1 MFENF
6 LKFYLLDNNMLNYGL
21 NEHRVENKNLKQH

>member
-1 MFENF
+1 MLENF
-6 LKFYLLDNNMLNYGL
+6 LKFCLLDDNMLNYGL